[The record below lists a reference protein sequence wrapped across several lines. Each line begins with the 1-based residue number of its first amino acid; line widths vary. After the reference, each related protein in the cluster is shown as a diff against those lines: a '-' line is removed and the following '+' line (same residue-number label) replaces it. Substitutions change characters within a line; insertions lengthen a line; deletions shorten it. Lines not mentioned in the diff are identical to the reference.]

1 MLDKE
6 QIENNYNKYIE
17 LLKSVKRDGIEDLI
31 KWLDTSDLKTAP
43 ASTKY
48 HCAYEG
54 GLVQHSLNV
63 HKKLVDLLHLEYED
77 NAPYSDDTI
86 ILVSLLHDVS
96 KVNYY
101 EIQLRNVKENGTW
114 VQREVYQVKD
124 SSTRFIYGS
133 HAQNSV
139 YMLNTFIKLSYQESL
154 AILHHMG
161 GIDYTDNTI
170 TAKGVAEAFEKSP
183 LALLLHQ
190 ADQQATFLL
199 EVHDE

>member
-1 MLDKE
+1 MLSNE
-6 QIENNYNKYIE
+6 QIENNYIEYIN

-63 HKKLVDLLHLEYED
+63 YKKLVDLLHLEYED
-77 NAPYSDDTI
+77 NVPYSDDTI

-114 VQREVYQVKD
+114 VQKEVYQVKD

-161 GIDYTDNTI
+161 GIDYTDNSI
-170 TAKGVAEAFEKSP
+170 TAKGVTEAFKKSS

-190 ADQQATFLL
+190 ADQQAAFLL
-199 EVHDE
+199 EVRDE